1 MTNIYILMC
10 SWVHFIKDYI
20 MDSCNISDEDN
31 MKVGVL
37 VVLLK
42 HNLLRIIWKDCIM
55 QRFLCVEIR
64 AIIFH
69 LFENNFG
76 RLKALLA
83 ESEFYSLFVNKLC
96 KYDL

>member
-1 MTNIYILMC
+1 
-10 SWVHFIKDYI
+10 

-37 VVLLK
+37 VVLLQ
-42 HNLLRIIWKDCIM
+42 HSLLRIIWKDCIM
-55 QRFLCVEIR
+55 QCFLCVEIR

-76 RLKALLA
+76 RLKALPA
-83 ESEFYSLFVNKLC
+83 ESEFCSLFVNKLC